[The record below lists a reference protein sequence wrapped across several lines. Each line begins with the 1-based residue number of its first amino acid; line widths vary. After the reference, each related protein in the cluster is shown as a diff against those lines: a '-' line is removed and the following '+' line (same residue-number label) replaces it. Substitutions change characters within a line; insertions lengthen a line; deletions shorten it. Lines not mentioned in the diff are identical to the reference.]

1 MATNSRRNSPTNSPG
16 NPDARTTAKSTPG
29 FLVGAFLLAA
39 FLILGAAAVL
49 VVELYG
55 GSRGAAGRL
64 FASAIGGP
72 FQLVDQNG
80 RTVTNT
86 ELEGKW
92 LLVYF
97 GYTHCPDACP
107 TALNNIA
114 VALDDLGPQRNE
126 VRPVFISID
135 PARDTPKVMK
145 AYVTAFDAPILA
157 LTGTAA
163 QVAKAASDYRVYYAK
178 HPEAGG
184 DYSMDHSS
192 IIYVMDPKGR
202 FTASFS
208 GEDAP
213 TEMVERL
220 KKLLA

>member
-1 MATNSRRNSPTNSPG
+1 MATHSPRAPG
-16 NPDARTTAKSTPG
+16 APPKAKAPRG
-29 FLVGAFLLAA
+29 LLLAAALLTA
-39 FLILGAAAVL
+39 FLILGAGAFFAL
-49 VVELYG
+49 ELHE
-55 GSRGAAGRL
+55 GSRGAAGSL
-64 FASAIGGP
+64 LASAIGGP

-107 TALNNIA
+107 TTLNNIA
-114 VALDDLGPQRNE
+114 VALHDLGARRAE
-126 VRPVFISID
+126 VRPVFITID
-135 PARDTPKVMK
+135 PVRDTPAVMK
-145 AYVTAFDAPILA
+145 DYVTAFDAPILA
-157 LTGTAA
+157 LTGSVA
-163 QVAKAASDYRVYYAK
+163 QVARAASDYRVYYAK

-202 FTASFS
+202 FTASFN
-208 GEDAP
+208 GEDPPGQMA
-213 TEMVERL
+213 ERL
-220 KKLLA
+220 KKLLT

>member
-1 MATNSRRNSPTNSPG
+1 MAANSPRTPG
-16 NPDARTTAKSTPG
+16 AEPRVKTSPG
-29 FLVGAFLLAA
+29 FLLTASLLAGVVILGGGAFFAL
-39 FLILGAAAVL
+39 
-49 VVELYG
+49 ELHE
-55 GSRGAAGRL
+55 GSRGAAGSL

-80 RTVTNT
+80 KTVTNT
-86 ELEGKW
+86 QLDGKW

-114 VALDDLGPQRNE
+114 VALHELGAKRDE

-135 PARDTPKVMK
+135 PARDTPSVMK
-145 AYVTAFDAPILA
+145 DYVTAFDAPILA

-163 QVAKAASDYRVYYAK
+163 QVARAANDYRVYYAK
-178 HPEAGG
+178 HPEPGG

-208 GEDAP
+208 GEDLP
-213 TEMVERL
+213 EEMVERL

>member
-1 MATNSRRNSPTNSPG
+1 MATNAPKVPEPQS
-16 NPDARTTAKSTPG
+16 ARPTPG
-29 FLVGAFLLAA
+29 FLVAAFVLAA
-39 FLILGAAAVL
+39 FLILGAGAFL
-49 VVELYG
+49 VVALHQ
-55 GSRGAAGRL
+55 GSRGAAGSL
-64 FASAIGGP
+64 LASAIGGP

-80 RTVTNT
+80 KPVTNT
-86 ELEGKW
+86 ALEGKW

-114 VALDDLGPQRNE
+114 VALKDLGAERSE
-126 VRPVFISID
+126 IRPVFITID

-163 QVAKAASDYRVYYAK
+163 QVAKAAGDYRVYYAK
-178 HPEAGG
+178 HPEPGG

-213 TEMVERL
+213 SEMVERL
-220 KKLLA
+220 KKILA